1 MVKFDTLYVS
11 RRVSEC
17 RFYLVF
23 CNLCLSYGP
32 MLTQV
37 KSLGI
42 LLEIELDTFIIVIL
56 ATFKE

>member
-1 MVKFDTLYVS
+1 
-11 RRVSEC
+11 
-17 RFYLVF
+17 
-23 CNLCLSYGP
+23 